1 MKCDPKYTINSN
13 TIQSHICTLDAQLAV
28 LLFQEAFLK
37 QTKKATIMNKEIA

>member
-13 TIQSHICTLDAQLAV
+13 AIQSHIRTLDAQLAV

-37 QTKKATIMNKEIA
+37 QTKKKAIMNKAIA